1 VACHEVGRHEVDGWD
16 GFPLPSIQQLIDRA
30 VLIGSLTNPAVRCV
44 GISLNTSKVPAAER
58 AAVLAAYSAASG
70 LPCVDP
76 LVEGVGPIVDRLLQE
91 FPQ

>member
-1 VACHEVGRHEVDGWD
+1 
-16 GFPLPSIQQLIDRA
+16 
-30 VLIGSLTNPAVRCV
+30 V

>member
-1 VACHEVGRHEVDGWD
+1 
-16 GFPLPSIQQLIDRA
+16 
-30 VLIGSLTNPAVRCV
+30 
-44 GISLNTSKVPAAER
+44 VPAAER
-58 AAVLAAYSAASG
+58 AAALAAYAAASG